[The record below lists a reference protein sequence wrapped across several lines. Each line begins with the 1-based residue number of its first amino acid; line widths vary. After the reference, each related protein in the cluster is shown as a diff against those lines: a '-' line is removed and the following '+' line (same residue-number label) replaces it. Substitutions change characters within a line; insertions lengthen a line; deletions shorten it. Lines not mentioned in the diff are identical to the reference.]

1 MSEDM
6 SNSSFISN
14 QEDDNSYEEMGF
26 ESRFFDINDVTYE
39 DNSNRLQNK
48 VDSIDSTKSI
58 PDVLVADIKPK
69 EKYHNSSKLNHYNI
83 VNNPSLGSGNF
94 NESYKSPSSNDL
106 PVFSHINDK
115 ITQTKILNDKS
126 NVMQDCSSNLYSSLS
141 SLTLDSHFKS
151 IKEISQTT
159 TEDDVLKQPITMNTM
174 VYLHLQNKK
183 KNTDEIKRPKPII
196 NNNNITIQYNPNNML
211 FMYQYQNYLNYIS
224 LIHGYNSYN
233 MSNSEHQLYN
243 SDNITCK
250 KRKKVGKRKK
260 ETLVDNSS
268 DINIGMPSE
277 INIGKTTTKKKKKK
291 PCRKDDSVNLK

>member
-14 QEDDNSYEEMGF
+14 QEDINPYEEMGL

-39 DNSNRLQNK
+39 ETSNRVINK
-48 VDSIDSTKSI
+48 IDSIDSTKNI
-58 PDVLVADIKPK
+58 QNILAADIKPK
-69 EKYHNSSKLNHYNI
+69 EDNYFNNKLNHYNT
-83 VNNPSLGSGNF
+83 VNNQSFRSVNF

-106 PVFSHINDK
+106 PVFSHIHDK
-115 ITQTKILNDKS
+115 ITQTKNLNDKS
-126 NVMQDCSSNLYSSLS
+126 NVIQDCSSNLYSSLP
-141 SLTLDSHFKS
+141 SLTVDSHFKS
-151 IKEISQTT
+151 IKEINQTA
-159 TEDDVLKQPITMNTM
+159 EDDVLKQPITMNTM

-183 KNTDEIKRPKPII
+183 KNSDDIKTPKQII
-196 NNNNITIQYNPNNML
+196 KNNHIPMQYNPNNIL
-211 FMYQYQNYLNYIS
+211 YMYQYQNYLNYIS

-233 MSNSEHQLYN
+233 IGNSEHQLYN

-250 KRKKVGKRKK
+250 KKKKVGKRKK

-268 DINIGMPSE
+268 DINICSPSE

-291 PCRKDDSVNLK
+291 LCRKNDSVCLK